1 MFNNWRAS
9 QVVLVGLIIII
20 VISGGAWRTEES
32 SAGSVRQSAGAA
44 TRNPLCK
51 CPGWDSWRRS
61 IAVLSHSPC
70 SFIYPSCHLSIY
82 PSLHHGVIL
91 CCHHP
96 SRRFHYGP
104 SFIPHPTS
112 LLMFHHVS
120 SIDCDV
126 PSCSIHW
133 SWCSIMSQ
141 VIDCNV
147 PSCSIDCDVPA
158 DRGELCGEFGLAP
171 SQRLWVF
178 ATGVGGGQAGGEE
191 DWWLYL

>member
-104 SFIPHPTS
+104 SFIPHLS
-112 LLMFHHVS
+112 LLVFHHVPSIDLGVPSCPKWLTVMFHHVLA
-120 SIDCDV
+120 
-126 PSCSIHW
+126 IHW
-133 SWCSIMSQ
+133 LWCSSRPRQTLRRAWTRFLTAIVSLCNRSWRRSSRRWGGLMTLSIMSR
-141 VIDCNV
+141 
-147 PSCSIDCDVPA
+147 S
-158 DRGELCGEFGLAP
+158 
-171 SQRLWVF
+171 
-178 ATGVGGGQAGGEE
+178 
-191 DWWLYL
+191 